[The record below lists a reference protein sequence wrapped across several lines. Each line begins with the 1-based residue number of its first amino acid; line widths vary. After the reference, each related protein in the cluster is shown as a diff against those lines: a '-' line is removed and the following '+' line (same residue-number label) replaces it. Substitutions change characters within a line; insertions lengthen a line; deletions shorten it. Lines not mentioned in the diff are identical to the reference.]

1 MQDIWAIFLLWVL
14 CSKYSKL
21 KLGKDDEEPEHSNA
35 AWFAMLFSCGVA
47 VGLYYFGVGA
57 YIASTT
63 LVVALT

>member
-57 YIASTT
+57 
-63 LVVALT
+63 